1 MSSARQ
7 KAQER
12 HSEAYWRGWAIRL
25 LSLWVLLSL
34 LLVGLRV
41 QTSDIRS
48 TLLDTQE
55 ASQLLVVERDGLSME
70 VQTLQSASRITA
82 WAEEQDMLRF
92 ADSLKRSAE
101 ISGVSLPSLR
111 RPLRRSWRC
120 APNGVPLHPPP
131 QEKNPV
137 EIKMRNRARLMY
149 LLAAFIFLSLTWGYA
164 QLEWSM
170 PKSLSRQVVQGR
182 GDILAADGTV
192 MARSVDGERQY
203 PQGALGGQVVGMMGT
218 QEAWKALSTP
228 IIRNWKA
235 GRT

>member
-1 MSSARQ
+1 MTALPGKPAIQPAEGLPTRSEAVVMSSARQ

-12 HSEAYWRGWAIRL
+12 HSEAYWRRWAIRL

-34 LLVGLRV
+34 LLVSLRV

-101 ISGVSLPSLR
+101 ISGVSLPQ
-111 RPLRRSWRC
+111 P
-120 APNGVPLHPPP
+120 AQTPP
-131 QEKNPV
+131 
-137 EIKMRNRARLMY
+137 
-149 LLAAFIFLSLTWGYA
+149 A
-164 QLEWSM
+164 QLEVRTEWRS
-170 PKSLSRQVVQGR
+170 PSSPTTGEEPR
-182 GDILAADGTV
+182 G
-192 MARSVDGERQY
+192 
-203 PQGALGGQVVGMMGT
+203 
-218 QEAWKALSTP
+218 
-228 IIRNWKA
+228 N
-235 GRT
+235 